1 MILEGMKWKFLEMY
15 GGCTYEITHF
25 GNFQNFSSLAREDEQ
40 KLRDLYFRCFLC
52 MKKYERKIS

>member
-40 KLRDLYFRCFLC
+40 KLRDLYFSLFF
-52 MKKYERKIS
+52 KYEKIRKKN